1 MRATGDYKRF
11 YAILML
17 LMRKRFIVILMSMS
31 VLICLGLVKPLYAAT
46 NFFGSSTFTQ
56 LYLDRGFLNRPVDL
70 DLPAIN
76 LNIAFTQNDI
86 PDPGVLTIIT
96 EASNNKASNK
106 GNEII
111 GDTVRLHWQTNAPN
125 KPDSAM
131 FTIYTESCAGLEN
144 LECAFEQTVQGK
156 TELVKAKE
164 ISSEKVSARVK
175 LNSSINLV
183 YIPKTEPE
191 SQDPGYMTEG
201 VASWYAYKGCNC
213 AASPDFPKGSYVKV
227 TRTNEPSKSVVVRIN
242 DYGPER
248 DIFPDRV
255 IDLDKV
261 AFMRIAPLGA
271 GLTHVKVEPV
281 DDPPTPAPTPVQ
293 PSDPAPI
300 VADLGW
306 EY

>member
-1 MRATGDYKRF
+1 MLYVYF
-11 YAILML
+11 YAILRTP
-17 LMRKRFIVILMSMS
+17 MRKRFLVIIMSMS

-56 LYLDRGFLNRPVDL
+56 LFLDRGFLNRPVDL

-76 LNIAFTQNDI
+76 LKIAFTRDDI

-96 EASNNKASNK
+96 ETANSESSTL
-106 GNEII
+106 GHEII

-125 KPDSAM
+125 KPKSAT
-131 FTIYTESCAGLEN
+131 FTIYTEACTGIEN
-144 LECAFEQTVQGK
+144 FECAFEQTMHGK
-156 TELVKAKE
+156 TELVKAQYVN
-164 ISSEKVSARVK
+164 SEKVSARVK
-175 LNSSINLV
+175 LNASIKLIH
-183 YIPKTEPE
+183 IPKKE
-191 SQDPGYMTEG
+191 SESRDPGYMTEG

-227 TRTNEPSKSVVVRIN
+227 TRINDPSKSVIVCIN

-261 AFMRIAPLGA
+261 AFTQIAPLGA
-271 GLTHVKVEPV
+271 GLTRVKVEPV
-281 DDPPTPAPTPVQ
+281 DDPPASPPPTPAQ
-293 PSDPAPI
+293 LSDPEPT
-300 VADLGW
+300 VADVGW